1 MLITVLREKFRYN
14 SKAGAIDECMQR
26 FGMTF
31 INFTKILHNS
41 DDFPSSVSEG
51 DRKKLFDLANWKLVD
66 KQLVNEQMNLKISVS
81 PP

>member
-31 INFTKILHNS
+31 INFTKILYNS
-41 DDFPSSVSEG
+41 DNFPSSISDE
-51 DRKKLFDLANWKLVD
+51 DRKKLFDLANWELVD
-66 KQLVNEQMNLKISVS
+66 NQLVNKQMNLKIGLS